1 MRKAKIIKSLR
12 AENKSLSDRLHRA
25 SVVREDLELQLQSA
39 FEELEQAEEEIA
51 SLRKRES
58 EWANSFNAAV
68 AMIEGGEK
76 NEQSADII
84 P

>member
-12 AENKSLSDRLHRA
+12 AENKSLSDRLYRA
-25 SVVREDLELQLQSA
+25 AVVREDLELQLQSA

-51 SLRKRES
+51 SLRKREA

-68 AMIEGGEK
+68 AMIGAVGE
-76 NEQSADII
+76 
-84 P
+84 